1 MSTEKIVFN
10 KLFKGKTKLSKKMVL
25 SSIPKIEELRK
36 NAETDFNSFDDMLDS
51 WVTRYLDLQNEVN
64 SLVNMSEKTA
74 QSIFDLDSAMS
85 EFSSNAE
92 ELGLNPFRF
101 DEFTNATLTTG
112 SYNNNIENIN
122 DIIDTA
128 KNMTKL

>member
-1 MSTEKIVFN
+1 MSTEKVVFN
-10 KLFKGKTKLSKKMVL
+10 KLFKGNTKLSKKMVL
-25 SSIPKIEELRK
+25 SSIPKIEELTK
-36 NAETDFNSFDDMLDS
+36 NAELDFNSFDDMLDS

-74 QSIFDLDSAMS
+74 QSMFDLDNAMS

-92 ELGLNPFRF
+92 ALGLNPFRF

-112 SYNNNIENIN
+112 SYNNNIENLN
-122 DIIDTA
+122 DVMSA
-128 KNMTKL
+128 AVNMTKL

>member
-25 SSIPKIEELRK
+25 SSIPKIEELTK

-92 ELGLNPFRF
+92 ELGLNPFMF

-112 SYNNNIENIN
+112 SYNNNIEDLN

-128 KNMTKL
+128 VNMTKL